1 MKNGVYLLLGSNLGE
16 REKNLSDARDSI
28 QHIGSLLAVS
38 SIYQTEAWGQRE
50 QPDFL
55 NQVVQIDFKKSPRE
69 LLLNILTIE
78 TNMGRVR
85 TEKWGPR
92 IIDIDILFLDD
103 LIINEPDLIIPH
115 PQLHLRR
122 FTLLPLAELVPDLIH
137 PVLHK
142 SCAQLLEECTDH
154 SGVIRCTSTL

>member
-1 MKNGVYLLLGSNLGE
+1 MKNGVYLLLGSNLSD
-16 REKNLSDARDSI
+16 REKNLSDGRDSI
-28 QHIGSLLAVS
+28 QHIGSLLTVS
-38 SIYQTEAWGQRE
+38 SIYQTEAWGHRE

-69 LLLNILTIE
+69 LLGNILTIE
-78 TNMGRVR
+78 TKMGRVR

-92 IIDIDILFLDD
+92 LIDIDILFWED
-103 LIINEPDLIIPH
+103 LIINEPDLTIPH

-122 FTLLPLAELVPDLIH
+122 FTLLPLVEIAPALIH

-142 SCAQLLEECTDH
+142 SCTQLLVECPDG
-154 SGVIRCTSTL
+154 SAVNRYASTR